1 MTHPKKK
8 KNYRPISLMN
18 IDAKNK
24 IKQTK
29 FNNISERPFTVT
41 KDLNI
46 RLENLKLAYER
57 AGIHWKQ

>member
-1 MTHPKKK
+1 
-8 KNYRPISLMN
+8 MN